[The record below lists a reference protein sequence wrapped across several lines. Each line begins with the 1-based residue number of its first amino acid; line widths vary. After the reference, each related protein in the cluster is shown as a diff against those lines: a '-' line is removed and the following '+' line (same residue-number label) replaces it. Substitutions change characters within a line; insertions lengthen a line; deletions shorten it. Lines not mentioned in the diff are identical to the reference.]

1 MRLQFKS
8 LILAFGIFPLLVL
21 QANAQEKLVV
31 RVDGLSCAYCA
42 YSLEKALQK
51 IDGVD
56 KININLKEGTA
67 TLTLKEGVSIK
78 DEVIEKTVK
87 DSGFTPRS
95 VKRQDESKHKNE

>member
-1 MRLQFKS
+1 MRS
-8 LILAFGIFPLLVL
+8 LIFALGMFPFLVL
-21 QANAQEKLVV
+21 QAKAQEKLVV

-42 YSLEKALQK
+42 YSLEKKLQELDGVEK
-51 IDGVD
+51 ID
-56 KININLKEGTA
+56 INLKEGTA

-95 VKRQDESKHKNE
+95 VKRQDESTPKNK

>member
-1 MRLQFKS
+1 MRLQFKP
-8 LILAFGIFPLLVL
+8 LIIAFGIVSLLVM

-42 YSLEKALQK
+42 YSLEKSLQK

-56 KININLKEGTA
+56 KISINLKEGTA

-95 VKRQDESKHKNE
+95 VKRQDEPKPKHK